1 MSRLGFKIS
10 RHSGQQYLTFKP
22 AKSVYSYTLGGKPY
36 YPKSGQFINATI
48 AQYSDFLNF
57 SDMALETAIDPVV
70 EAAAGEM
77 AKTAAET
84 LNNAIKTTMC
94 SVWSNYTPTKP
105 FLIHPQ
111 ILKDIQSDPTFEGL
125 LS

>member
-57 SDMALETAIDPVV
+57 SDMALGTAIDPVV

-84 LNNAIKTTMC
+84 LNNAIKTT
-94 SVWSNYTPTKP
+94 SGSGVWSNYTPTKI

-111 ILKDIQSDPTFEGL
+111 TLKDL
-125 LS
+125 